1 MSSSSSVGDLFAGS
15 IAYADNRLYVGARQA
30 DGNKGQVHVF
40 LKNSSSWNEI
50 EIIPSPH
57 PSGGGLFSY
66 WIDACADLL
75 VVGARDLDSAF
86 LFRWNET
93 TLSHVAAGSLTPNNP
108 PSGSFGTRTV
118 FSDDCNSIVLCAP
131 QDVGTGSGFLF
142 VRNMSTFLFEET
154 QKLLPPGGGA
164 GDEFCTDA
172 AFVANDT
179 WLVVAAKNVGVLY
192 AYRRNGSSFVFEEQ
206 VSDARFQRLVNLDAH
221 GSVLVAGAP
230 GFDDDGLVVVIT
242 VTANGLNITS
252 ELRGDGLDTTNG
264 FGTAL
269 TITESVAAIGAEHD
283 DPGGAVYFFDRR
295 SQNWSDVA
303 KVTATSSGDLVGGNF
318 AFEDATTFFATAIGA
333 DGGLGAVYY
342 FGLACDGSDT
352 DLCPD
357 GLLLDNVCTDSSIAN
372 MDVCDELDN
381 DCDPATPDGADDPR
395 MTQLCDGPTCNNFTC
410 VGGLPICDNS
420 VNYCPATPS
429 PTPVLNG
436 TVFDERCAVEETKI
450 NLPLILAVGS
460 LFALSIGLFIAS
472 CVVGGENPRH
482 FSVLIVGVGI
492 AE

>member
-1 MSSSSSVGDLFAGS
+1 MMKKFPAGVLVALVAFAIGRVYSFEYQVVDTIQSSSSSVGDLFAGS

-164 GDEFCTDA
+164 ETNS
-172 AFVANDT
+172 VPT
-179 WLVVAAKNVGVLY
+179 
-192 AYRRNGSSFVFEEQ
+192 RR
-206 VSDARFQRLVNLDAH
+206 LWPMTH
-221 GSVLVAGAP
+221 
-230 GFDDDGLVVVIT
+230 
-242 VTANGLNITS
+242 
-252 ELRGDGLDTTNG
+252 
-264 FGTAL
+264 
-269 TITESVAAIGAEHD
+269 
-283 DPGGAVYFFDRR
+283 
-295 SQNWSDVA
+295 
-303 KVTATSSGDLVGGNF
+303 
-318 AFEDATTFFATAIGA
+318 
-333 DGGLGAVYY
+333 
-342 FGLACDGSDT
+342 
-352 DLCPD
+352 
-357 GLLLDNVCTDSSIAN
+357 GLL
-372 MDVCDELDN
+372 
-381 DCDPATPDGADDPR
+381 
-395 MTQLCDGPTCNNFTC
+395 
-410 VGGLPICDNS
+410 
-420 VNYCPATPS
+420 
-429 PTPVLNG
+429 
-436 TVFDERCAVEETKI
+436 
-450 NLPLILAVGS
+450 
-460 LFALSIGLFIAS
+460 
-472 CVVGGENPRH
+472 
-482 FSVLIVGVGI
+482 
-492 AE
+492 